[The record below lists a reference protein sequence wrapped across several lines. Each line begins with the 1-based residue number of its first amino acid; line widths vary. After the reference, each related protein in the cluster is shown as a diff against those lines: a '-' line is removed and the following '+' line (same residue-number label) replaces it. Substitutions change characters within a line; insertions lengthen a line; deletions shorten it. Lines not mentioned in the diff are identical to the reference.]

1 LLPLAG
7 GVSSGRRRP
16 RLHWP
21 AIGSLLA
28 VASLVAALVFNGLG
42 VRDSARQ
49 QRASARQES
58 QARAATQLQLLTQL
72 NAVVNDADLQ
82 IVGVL
87 NRSNKP
93 HVGLSD
99 HERALLDHALGD
111 FDYVAWLFE
120 NGYLTLEP
128 AKRYWANSIRCARDT
143 ALLLERRAYVNLN
156 FRSLSSYPGSC
167 RS

>member
-1 LLPLAG
+1 LLSLELGAPQ
-7 GVSSGRRRP
+7 SQRSR

-21 AIGSLLA
+21 TVGTVIA
-28 VASLVAALVFNGLG
+28 VTSLVAALVFNGLG

-49 QRASARQES
+49 QRLSTRQES
-58 QARAATQLQLLTQL
+58 EARATTQLQLLTQL

-82 IVGVL
+82 VADVL
-87 NRSNKP
+87 NRVNKP
-93 HVGLSD
+93 HVGLSV

-128 AKRYWANSIRCARDT
+128 AKRYWANAIRCARYT
-143 ALLLERRAYVNLN
+143 ALLLERRADVYINFPNLA
-156 FRSLSSYPGSC
+156 SYRGRC
-167 RS
+167 RA